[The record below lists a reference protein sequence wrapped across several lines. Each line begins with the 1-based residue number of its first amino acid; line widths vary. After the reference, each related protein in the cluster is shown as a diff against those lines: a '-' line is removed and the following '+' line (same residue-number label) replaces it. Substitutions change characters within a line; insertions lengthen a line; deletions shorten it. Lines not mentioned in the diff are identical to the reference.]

1 LGGETVP
8 ETTQTQ
14 QQAIPIIAYMDV
26 AAAIDWLATAFG
38 FKERGERYTE
48 PDGTV
53 SHAEL
58 ELNGGIVMLGYPGPE
73 YQSPARHAEVC
84 QSAAKWLELPYIIDG
99 VMVYVVDVDRHCA
112 QARSAGAT
120 ILREPQDEPYGRLYN
135 AADLEGHRWMFMEDP
150 HA

>member
-1 LGGETVP
+1 MP

-26 AAAIDWLATAFG
+26 AAAIDWLGTAFG
-38 FKERGERYTE
+38 FKESGERYTE

-58 ELNGGIVMLGYPGPE
+58 ELNGGIVMLGYPGPQ
-73 YQSPARHAEVC
+73 YQSPAHHAEVC
-84 QSAAKWLELPYIIDG
+84 QIAAKWLELPYVIDG
-99 VMVYVVDVDRHCA
+99 VMVYVEDVDRHCA

-120 ILREPQDEPYGRLYN
+120 ILREPKDEPYGRLYN
-135 AADLEGHRWMFMEDP
+135 AADLEGHRWMFMEAP
-150 HA
+150 PG

>member
-1 LGGETVP
+1 MP

-14 QQAIPIIAYMDV
+14 QQAIPMIAYMDV
-26 AAAIDWLATAFG
+26 GAAIDWLGTAFG
-38 FKERGERYTE
+38 FKESGERYTE

-58 ELNGGIVMLGYPGPE
+58 ELNGGIVMLGYPGPQ

-84 QSAAKWLELPYIIDG
+84 RIAARWLELPYVIDG
-99 VMVYVVDVDRHCA
+99 VMVYVEDVDRHCA

-120 ILREPQDEPYGRLYN
+120 ILREPKDEPYGRLYN
-135 AADLEGHRWMFMEDP
+135 AADLEGHRWMFMEAP
-150 HA
+150 HG